1 MHEHDSKEHS
11 TPPLGIFIECDG
23 SQIDCAICL
32 QPCVHPTVLPCGH
45 IFCYLCVKG
54 LGRTTR
60 MCAMCRREFPQDLIE
75 NPHLLR
81 PVESTH
87 DAGFEDG
94 HQWFYEGRNGGW
106 WQYECR
112 ISEEIENAYKTNERI
127 VEIIICGEL
136 YVVDLNTM
144 HQFQKNNSIRRR
156 RIKRSRVD
164 GMKAKGVA
172 GLFKS

>member
-1 MHEHDSKEHS
+1 MLFTTTFQKHIIICSCSLSKNPFFKFI
-11 TPPLGIFIECDG
+11 TMLFFLFTVFIECDG

-94 HQWFYEGRNGGW
+94 HQWFYEGRNGASSLPTLCNH
-106 WQYECR
+106 YC
-112 ISEEIENAYKTNERI
+112 
-127 VEIIICGEL
+127 
-136 YVVDLNTM
+136 
-144 HQFQKNNSIRRR
+144 
-156 RIKRSRVD
+156 
-164 GMKAKGVA
+164 MKCF
-172 GLFKS
+172 LH